1 MIPIDREKMTIIAII
16 ACIAGVIFLFKELN
30 KAKQDVDELKVFSAH
45 MSTIFLS
52 PRVVLLKQTKLRKCL
67 QRKNRR
73 NKHIALL

>member
-45 MSTIFLS
+45 MVNHLS
-52 PRVVLLKQTKLRKCL
+52 QPKGGVVETDEVEEVPSEEKSEE
-67 QRKNRR
+67 
-73 NKHIALL
+73 